1 MIWTVQEGRIR
12 EIPAEEVDREANT
25 NYLGIFTF
33 DELDSLTFMIPHER
47 ELFLDVRNDKYVKF
61 ESGEGWD
68 FVCLNLL
75 NYTDVTAPPD
85 RVSIFMRKGI
95 MLFVAE
101 KTFPVLKI
109 IDRFTAD
116 ATKKVTFTKL
126 LYYFMDQMT
135 EKDSE
140 YLDQIEQEISELE
153 DDLMDEIRKSCV
165 KEISALRKKL
175 MILKHYYEQLF
186 EVVDE
191 IQENENQIFDP
202 NFMRYFKIFDN
213 RLDRLYHSVLSLRDY
228 VTQVREAYQA
238 EVDISLNSIM
248 KLFTVIA
255 AIFMPLTLIVGWYG
269 MNLRLPEFSWN
280 YGYPFVIL
288 LCFGITVSSLIYF
301 KKNNWF

>member
-1 MIWTVQEGRIR
+1 MIWTVHDGRIH
-12 EIPAEEVDREANT
+12 EITAEEVDRESNT
-25 NYLGIFTF
+25 HYLGIVTF
-33 DELDSLTFMIPHER
+33 DELESLSFMAPNER

-75 NYTDVTAPPD
+75 NYADVIAPPD
-85 RVSIFMRKGI
+85 RVSILMRKGI

-109 IDRFTAD
+109 ISRFTAD
-116 ATKKVTFTKL
+116 ETKKVTFTKL

-140 YLDQIEQEISELE
+140 YLDLIEQEISELE
-153 DDLMDEIRKSCV
+153 DDLMNEIRKSCV

-191 IQENENQIFDP
+191 IQENENQIIDP
-202 NFMRYFKIFDN
+202 NFMRYFKIFDS

-248 KLFTVIA
+248 KLFTVIT

-269 MNLRLPEFSWN
+269 MNLKMPEFSWN
-280 YGYPFVIL
+280 FGYPFVIL
-288 LCFGITVSSLIYF
+288 ICFIISVSSLIYF

>member
-1 MIWTVQEGRIR
+1 MIWIIRDGRIQ
-12 EIPAEEVDREANT
+12 EIPASEVDRESAA

-33 DELDSLTFMIPHER
+33 EELLEHPFIFKNER
-47 ELFLDVRNDKYVKF
+47 DLFLDQRNDKYAKF

-68 FVCLNLL
+68 FIRLNLL
-75 NYTDVTAPPD
+75 HYEDITAD
-85 RVSIFMRKGI
+85 FERVSIYMRKGI
-95 MLFVAE
+95 MFFVTE
-101 KTFPVLKI
+101 RPLPVMKI
-109 IDRFTAD
+109 IGRFSSD
-116 ATKKVTFTKL
+116 ETKKVTFTKL

-135 EKDSE
+135 EKDSD
-140 YLDQIEQEISELE
+140 YLDQIEQEIAELE
-153 DDLMDEIRKSCV
+153 DDLMKEIRKSCV

-191 IQENENQIFDP
+191 IQENENQIIDP
-202 NFMRYFKIFDN
+202 GFMRYFKIFDN

-255 AIFMPLTLIVGWYG
+255 AIFMPLTLVVGWYG
-269 MNLRLPEFSWN
+269 MNLRMPEFSWN

-288 LCFGITVSSLIYF
+288 ICFIISVSSLIYF

>member
-1 MIWTVQEGRIR
+1 MIWIIRDGRIQ
-12 EIPAEEVDREANT
+12 EISASEVDRESSA

-33 DELDSLTFMIPHER
+33 EELLTHPFIFKNER
-47 ELFLDVRNDKYVKF
+47 DLFLDQRNDKYAKF

-68 FVCLNLL
+68 FIRLNLL
-75 NYTDVTAPPD
+75 HYADITAPFE
-85 RVSIFMRKGI
+85 RVSIYMRKGI
-95 MLFVAE
+95 MFFVTE
-101 KTFPVLKI
+101 RPLPVMKI
-109 IDRFTAD
+109 IGRFSAD
-116 ATKKVTFTKL
+116 ETKKVTFTKL

-135 EKDSE
+135 EKDSD
-140 YLDQIEQEISELE
+140 YLDQIEQEIAELE
-153 DDLMDEIRKSCV
+153 DDLMKEIRKSCV

-191 IQENENQIFDP
+191 IQENENQIIDP
-202 NFMRYFKIFDN
+202 NFMRYFKIFDS

-248 KLFTVIA
+248 KLFTVLT

-269 MNLRLPEFSWN
+269 MNLKMPEFRWD

-288 LCFGITVSSLIYF
+288 ICFIISVSSLIYF

>member
-1 MIWTVQEGRIR
+1 MIWTVHDGRIH
-12 EIPAEEVDREANT
+12 EIAVEEVDRESNT

-33 DELDSLTFMIPHER
+33 DELDSLSFVSPNER
-47 ELFLDVRNDKYVKF
+47 ELFVDVRNDKYAKF

-75 NYTDVTAPPD
+75 NYADVTAPPD
-85 RVSIFMRKGI
+85 RVSILMRKGI

-109 IDRFTAD
+109 ISRFTAD
-116 ATKKVTFTKL
+116 ETKKVTFTKL

-135 EKDSE
+135 EKDSD
-140 YLDQIEQEISELE
+140 YLDLIEQEISELE
-153 DDLMDEIRKSCV
+153 DDLMNEIRKSCV

-186 EVVDE
+186 EVADE
-191 IQENENQIFDP
+191 IQENENQLIDP
-202 NFMRYFKIFDN
+202 NFMRYFKIFDS
-213 RLDRLYHSVLSLRDY
+213 RLDRLYHSVLNLRDY

-248 KLFTVIA
+248 KLFTVLT

-269 MNLRLPEFSWN
+269 MNLRLPEFGWN

-288 LCFGITVSSLIYF
+288 LCFVITVSSLIYF